1 VNPLNPTL
9 TPARHWKDIP
19 QQVSHRAMSSEGR
32 RRVVF
37 GGLKTAGIVAALALL
52 GWAGLEVASVFQ
64 DDPRKMPE
72 AVKAAPM
79 KDLVLVT
86 DGVLDQAWLAH
97 TLALPKGTSLMELDL
112 FQLRSR
118 LLASGQ
124 VRAATLTR
132 SFPATLAVTLAER
145 TPMARLQV
153 QDKAGD
159 PQTLFVARDGVVFE
173 GVGFDPKMTGT
184 LPWLAGVK
192 LARQGGAFLPI
203 AGMEPVAELIAK
215 AKLEAEHLY
224 VNWRVVS
231 LARLESDGEI
241 EIGTKDGTKIIFGVT
256 EDFFRQLAN
265 LDAILDAAR
274 AQPDKALREINLAV
288 GGQVPVS
295 FDGLSPQMP
304 PAKGAAAAELPAPAI
319 KPLLFTG
326 LSNH

>member
-1 VNPLNPTL
+1 MNPLNPTL
-9 TPARHWKDIP
+9 TPARHWKEIP
-19 QQVSHRAMSSEGR
+19 QQVRHRAMSSEGR

-52 GWAGLEVASVFQ
+52 AWGGLELASAFQ
-64 DDPRKMPE
+64 DDPKKMPE
-72 AVKAAPM
+72 VVKAAAM

-86 DGVLDQAWLAH
+86 DGVLDQAWLAR
-97 TLALPKGTSLMELDL
+97 TLALPKVTSLMELDL
-112 FQLRSR
+112 FQLRAR

-132 SFPATLAVTLAER
+132 NFPATLAVTLAER
-145 TPMARLQV
+145 TPVARLQV
-153 QDKAGD
+153 EDKAGA

-173 GVGFDPKMTGT
+173 GTGFDPKMTDT

-192 LARQGGAFLPI
+192 LARQGGAFLPV
-203 AGMEPVAELIAK
+203 AGMEPVAELLAK

-241 EIGTKDGTKIIFGVT
+241 EIGTKDGTKITFGAT

-274 AQPDKALREINLAV
+274 AQPDKALHEINLAV
-288 GGQVPVS
+288 GGQVPVA
-295 FDGLSPQMP
+295 FDGLTAQTP
-304 PAKGAAAAELPAPAI
+304 PAAARPAPVSA
-319 KPLLFTG
+319 PPLFTG
-326 LSNH
+326 FPNH